1 MPSLAPALALAALLS
16 APSPVRAEGEAGCLP
31 PRQMQEALAEGG
43 MVPPAQA
50 VVAARRAVPGADV
63 LRAALCRD
71 GEAFVYRIMA
81 LRKDGRVVQVTVDAP
96 SGRVRSVQ

>member
-1 MPSLAPALALAALLS
+1 MRSPALLLAAALLA
-16 APSPVRAEGEAGCLP
+16 APGPASAEGEAGCLP

-43 MVPPAQA
+43 MVPPAHA

-81 LRKDGRVVQVTVDAP
+81 LRKDGRVVQVTIDAP

>member
-1 MPSLAPALALAALLS
+1 
-16 APSPVRAEGEAGCLP
+16 
-31 PRQMQEALAEGG
+31 
-43 MVPPAQA
+43 
-50 VVAARRAVPGADV
+50 V